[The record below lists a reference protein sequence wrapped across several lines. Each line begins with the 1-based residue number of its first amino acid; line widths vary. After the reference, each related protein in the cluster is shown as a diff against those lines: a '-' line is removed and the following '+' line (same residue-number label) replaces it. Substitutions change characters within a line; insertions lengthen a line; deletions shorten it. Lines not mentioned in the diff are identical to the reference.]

1 MTAAFCHL
9 SLLTPPNNHRQVT
22 LKGCQYAVS
31 TPFFSQSVTHHRAPP
46 FRLLTLSAFHLT
58 VATAGRFHLTICRRL
73 PLNIPFVWPRADGS
87 LVNCQVCSSSSSF
100 YGFPMS
106 WEWAPLQI
114 CFCPYL
120 CCGDTCIT
128 VCLRTAEEHNAGS
141 GLMVQLDRSIMSCR
155 PLDSL
160 MSSPSTP
167 GRMDSPTSVIV
178 IKIFPLF

>member
-1 MTAAFCHL
+1 M
-9 SLLTPPNNHRQVT
+9 LTPPPNNHRQVT

-100 YGFPMS
+100 YGFPVS
-106 WEWAPLQI
+106 WEWALLQI

-128 VCLRTAEEHNAGS
+128 VCLRTAEEHKAGS
-141 GLMVQLDRSIMSCR
+141 GLMVQLDLLLHALQDGCDPGPSC
-155 PLDSL
+155 PID
-160 MSSPSTP
+160 PWTA
-167 GRMDSPTSVIV
+167 
-178 IKIFPLF
+178 